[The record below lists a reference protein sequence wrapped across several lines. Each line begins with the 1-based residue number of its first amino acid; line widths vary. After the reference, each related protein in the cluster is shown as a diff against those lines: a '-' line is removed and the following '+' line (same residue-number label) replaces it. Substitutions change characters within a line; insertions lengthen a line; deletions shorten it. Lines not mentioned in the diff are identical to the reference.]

1 MSRLIK
7 LLLVV
12 AVIVALWKLL
22 STEEVDVEYDEA

>member
-12 AVIVALWKLL
+12 AVVVALWKLL
-22 STEEVDVEYDEA
+22 STEEEIDIEYS

>member
-12 AVIVALWKLL
+12 AVVVALWKLL
-22 STEEVDVEYDEA
+22 STEEEIDVEYS